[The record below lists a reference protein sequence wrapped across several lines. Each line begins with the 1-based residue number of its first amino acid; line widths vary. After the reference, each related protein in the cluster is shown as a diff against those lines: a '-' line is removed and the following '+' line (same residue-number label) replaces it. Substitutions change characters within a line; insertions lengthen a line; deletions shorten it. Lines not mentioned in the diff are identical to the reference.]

1 MRFARWVYAISGIYG
16 VLILVPGFFLLS
28 QVAPPPLNHPEFY
41 YGFYGTALAWQIA
54 FLLIASNPVRWRALM
69 PVTFVEKVSFFASSL
84 WLFET
89 GKLALGGPFYGSL
102 MDGVWL
108 VLFIVAWWKTPKAA

>member
-16 VLILVPGFFLLS
+16 VLILVPGFFLS
-28 QVAPPPLNHPEFY
+28 AQVAPPPLNHPEFY

-69 PVTFVEKVSFFASSL
+69 PVTFVEKLGFFLPCL
-84 WLFET
+84 WLHWH
-89 GKLALGGPFYGSL
+89 GQLPLGGPFYGSL
-102 MDGVWL
+102 LDGMWL
-108 VLFIVAWWKTPKAA
+108 VLFIVAWRKTPKAA